1 MCKIIKHLF
10 LKNRHKDEMKE
21 SVRLLAKMGF
31 SLFGSWGTADYFNE
45 VFKDDQIRVQNVQWH
60 FENLGEDGELEEL
73 AESVVSM
80 TDYLS
85 TQKFDLVIN
94 LPRRSTG
101 GRRVSSFI
109 PSYGHHA
116 RRMATDYGVPLI
128 TDVKCAK

>member
-1 MCKIIKHLF
+1 
-10 LKNRHKDEMKE
+10 MKE
-21 SVRLLAKMGF
+21 SVRLLAQMGYT
-31 SLFGSWGTADYFNE
+31 LFGSWGTADYFNE
-45 VFKDDQIRVQNVQWH
+45 VFREDKQIRVQNVQWH
-60 FENLGEDGELEEL
+60 FENLGEEGETEEL
-73 AESVVSM
+73 LVENVISM